1 METKSNHILVGIIT
15 LSLLALLAGFTVWLS
30 RYGEGRQVQ
39 YDIFFK
45 QSVNGLAKGSG
56 VSFSGVP
63 VGKIDTIK
71 LWDADPE
78 FVRVRISIDDKVP
91 ILQGTMAMIS
101 GIGFTG
107 VSEIQLDGAVK
118 GAPPIVC
125 PEENPLSACPSGKP
139 VIPTKPGAL
148 GELLNNAPL
157 LLERLST
164 LTERLTNLMSDEN
177 QTSIQKT
184 LANVENLSGSL
195 ASQAPEIRAVIAQ
208 SRDTLQKAGA
218 TADQLTA
225 LAGSATRTVDSANG
239 LLNDGG
245 KPMMEELRKTLS
257 NANKSIAALESTL
270 NSTTPAVQTLTT
282 QTLPEFNQL
291 ARDLRQLSGSLKSVT
306 EKLDQGGATSLLS
319 SPSLP
324 DYEPGKG
331 KKK

>member
-1 METKSNHILVGIIT
+1 METKSNHVLVGLVT
-15 LSLLALLAGFTVWLS
+15 VLLLALLAGFAIWLS
-30 RYGEGRQVQ
+30 RYGEGQQVK

-45 QSVNGLAKGSG
+45 QSVNGLAKGSS

-63 VGKIDTIK
+63 VGQIETIK
-71 LWDADPE
+71 LWEPDPE

-91 ILQGTMAMIS
+91 VLQGTMATIS

-107 VSEIQLDGAVK
+107 VSEIQLDGAIK
-118 GAPPIVC
+118 GAPPIIC
-125 PEENPLSACPSGKP
+125 PADNPRSACPAGKP

-164 LTERLTNLMSDEN
+164 LTERLTNLMSDQN
-177 QTSIQKT
+177 QDSIQKT
-184 LANVENLSGSL
+184 LANVESLSGSL
-195 ASQAPEIRAVIAQ
+195 AARAPEIQSVVLQ
-208 SRDTLQKAGA
+208 SRDTLRRAGA

-225 LAGSATRTVDSANG
+225 LAGSATRTIDSANG

-245 KPMMEELRKTLS
+245 KPMMDELRKTLG

-270 NSTTPAVQTLTT
+270 SSTTPAVQTLTT
-282 QTLPEFNQL
+282 QTLPEINQL

-319 SPSLP
+319 APSLP
-324 DYEPGKG
+324 DYDPGKG